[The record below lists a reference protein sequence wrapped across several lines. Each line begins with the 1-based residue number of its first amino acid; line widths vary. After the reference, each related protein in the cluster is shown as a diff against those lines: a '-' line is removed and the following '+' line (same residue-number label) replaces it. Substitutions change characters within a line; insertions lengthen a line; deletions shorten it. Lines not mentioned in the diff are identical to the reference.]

1 MDMNEL
7 AERLAMLED
16 ADAERLA
23 MEEQRGFID
32 KYGTKFSGD
41 EGIGMAILAE
51 MNRRGVP
58 SAAVGADRVVQ
69 EILDGIRQEATQIL
83 DKIKA
88 DTETVNA
95 LIDEVKDIQES
106 VNAATSGDTTTDGT
120 LDIPPI
126 DMGLPPEGLP
136 PEGLPPE
143 GLPPEGLPP
152 EGDMMAPLPD
162 EGVPPP
168 EVPGPGAPIAGE
180 MPTPI
185 PPQPPIAS
193 DRRTKFTIKPRKPIG
208 TKPASHILSAITGG
222 RG

>member
-136 PEGLPPE
+136 PEG
-143 GLPPEGLPP
+143 
-152 EGDMMAPLPD
+152 DMMAPLPD